1 MAFFVYDPVSSAS
14 PSLRPLLAD
23 PSISRGPSTTIYY
36 NPWIKEF

>member
-1 MAFFVYDPVSSAS
+1 MVVLVYDPVSSAS
-14 PSLRPLLAD
+14 SFLGPLLAD